1 MARPLS
7 SRAACAAWRRVA
19 PRRARFHLRML
30 TNPKLLNRPPPREGN
45 PLPPSSDQSPLFDSR
60 LPATAAEAAADS
72 GTFELSLAELER
84 IVHDLEEGGLGLAE
98 SLAQYERAIK
108 HLKHC
113 YSILNETEQRIH
125 LVAKVLED
133 GTPVNQ
139 PLDDGLESPSDSL
152 AESAGKR
159 RTRRTRSSGD

>member
-1 MARPLS
+1 M
-7 SRAACAAWRRVA
+7 
-19 PRRARFHLRML
+19 PRL
-30 TNPKLLNRPPPREGN
+30 REGN
-45 PLPPSSDQSPLFDSR
+45 PLPASSDQNSLFASQT
-60 LPATAAEAAADS
+60 LATASGAGTQA

-98 SLAQYERAIK
+98 SLAQYEQAIK

-113 YSILNETEQRIH
+113 YSVLNETEQRIQ

-133 GTPVNQ
+133 GTPTTQ
-139 PLDDGLESPSDSL
+139 PFDDGLAGPSDSL

-159 RTRRTRSSGD
+159 RTRRTKSSGEGVD